1 MCIFCSRH
9 TAKGTGKHRTLPLFT
24 HRRTRT
30 NFSIV
35 QPMIRTLVL
44 YWILLFAGLA
54 TQAQNDNLDYYLN
67 QALKNSPLL
76 LDYQNQVEA
85 NRVDSL
91 KILAG
96 YKPQVIGTSFNSYAP
111 VIGGWGY
118 DQAISNG
125 ANIIAVVGA
134 NKTFVGKKNLSSQF
148 LAIDLLSQSARNN
161 AKISEQDL
169 KRAVTA
175 QYLIAYGDMQQLLF
189 NREVYDLL
197 RKEEIILKNLTQRN
211 IYRQTDYLTF
221 LVTLQQQLLMCK
233 QVQVQF
239 QNDYGTLNY
248 LCGITDTSTVTLR
261 DPQLRVAQ
269 LPSLSNSVF
278 LKQFDLDSL
287 KLINNKSNIDFSY
300 KPKASVFADAGYSSS
315 LAYEPYKNFGTSF
328 GFSVS
333 VPIYDGHLRKLQYS
347 KLDIAE
353 RTRSS
358 YKNFFVTQYSQQVAQ
373 LTQELHSTEELI
385 GQITDQIRYSQ
396 NLIQANE
403 KLLETGDA
411 KIADYIIAL
420 DNYLMSKNLLTQN
433 NITRL
438 QIINQ
443 INYWNR

>member
-1 MCIFCSRH
+1 ML
-9 TAKGTGKHRTLPLFT
+9 KTL
-24 HRRTRT
+24 
-30 NFSIV
+30 
-35 QPMIRTLVL
+35 
-44 YWILLFAGLA
+44 ILSCGISAAALSS
-54 TQAQNDNLDYYLN
+54 QAQNDNLDFYLH

-76 LDYQNQVEA
+76 VDYENQVEA
-85 NRVDSL
+85 NRIDSL

-96 YKPQVIGTSFNSYAP
+96 YKPQVTGTSFNSYAP

-134 NKTFVGKKNLSSQF
+134 TKTFVGKKNLSSQF
-148 LAIDLLSQSARNN
+148 QAIDLLSQSARNN

-175 QYLIAYGDMQQLLF
+175 QYVTAYGDLQELLF

-197 RKEEIILKNLTQRN
+197 RKEEIILKDLTQRN
-211 IYRQTDYLTF
+211 VYRQTDYLTF
-221 LVTLQQQLLMCK
+221 LVTLQQELLMCK

-248 LCGITDTSTVTLR
+248 LCGITDTTTVSLR

-269 LPSLSNSVF
+269 LPGLSNSVF
-278 LKQFDLDSL
+278 IRQFEIDSL

-300 KPKASVFADAGYSSS
+300 KPKANIFADAGYSST
-315 LAYEPYKNFGTSF
+315 LAYEPYKNFGTSI
-328 GFSVS
+328 GFSVT

-358 YKNFFVTQYSQQVAQ
+358 YKNFFENQYSQQVAQ
-373 LTQELHSTEELI
+373 LTQELHATEELI

-396 NLIQANE
+396 NLIEANE